1 MAIPYSA
8 STGTS
13 DATVFVTGALALILE
28 RHGGDIPAGD
38 SSRSGISLVQQAL
51 ADSCQPN
58 PLQGEGHHPRWG
70 YGLLDALAW
79 ERNVADA
86 IAQNNDI

>member
-28 RHGGDIPAGD
+28 RHGEALSRYSHSSPA
-38 SSRSGISLVQQAL
+38 ITLVKYAL
-51 ADSCQPN
+51 ADSCQPHT
-58 PLQGEGHHPRWG
+58 LQGEGHHPRWG
-70 YGLLDALAW
+70 YGILDATAW
-79 ERNVADA
+79 ERAVAD
-86 IAQNNDI
+86 ILVSTGD